1 MRITG
6 HHLLERSAG
15 YIGKAQSD
23 IATLSDQVSSSVA
36 VRHASDDPVAWI
48 QARREQVR
56 QTLSQGRGDAMG
68 LGQDQLAETERAL
81 GTVGGVL
88 SEARQI
94 AIQAANAN
102 YVAGDRAKLELQ
114 VRGLFS
120 VALAA
125 ANSRNEAGEYILG
138 GAQGT
143 VAPFDA
149 AGNFLGDAGR
159 RSLEAGEGATSLA
172 TLSGQALTAS
182 APGGLD
188 VLPTLTRLATALAA
202 NDVPTIQQ
210 TIDELDAA
218 HEQVSEARSEV
229 GSMMSVFKDADGF
242 RVELEQSLAT
252 RIAGLTEVD
261 IIKAATDLAQ
271 RTQALDAAQAVN
283 GRLATLLSPR
293 NR

>member
-23 IATLSDQVSSSVA
+23 IATLSDQVSSGVA

-138 GAQGT
+138 GAQGNVT
-143 VAPFDA
+143 PFDA

-159 RSLEAGEGATSLA
+159 RSLEAGEGAQSLA

-182 APGGLD
+182 APGGID